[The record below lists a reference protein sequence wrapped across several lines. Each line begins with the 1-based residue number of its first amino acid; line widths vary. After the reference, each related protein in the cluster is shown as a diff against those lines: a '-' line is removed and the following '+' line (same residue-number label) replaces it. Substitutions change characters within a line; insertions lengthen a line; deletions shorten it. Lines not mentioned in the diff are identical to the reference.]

1 MANFPIGENDMKI
14 SDAIAIV
21 FIALCVATPASA
33 SGTAKLFFVLLPRG
47 IAKSDVNFLE
57 GMIGAILGAIAGG
70 ILGNK
75 IDLNPWVLAVIGA
88 VLGAAWLGH
97 P

>member
-1 MANFPIGENDMKI
+1 MKI
-14 SDAIAIV
+14 ADAIAIA
-21 FIALCVATPASA
+21 FIAFCTVTPASA
-33 SGTAKLFFVLLPRG
+33 SFSKLFLSKLPIA
-47 IAKSDVNFLE
+47 IAKSDADFIG

-75 IDLNPWVLAVIGA
+75 IDFNPWVLAAIGA
-88 VLGAAWLGH
+88 VLGAAWLGR